1 MQVATACVLHR
12 AASYGQSEG
21 YSRNVALTLISF
33 ISIET
38 IYHSYMDEH
47 VVHELTFLFLIL
59 LVIYQTRSLIRKRV
73 EKQKDK
79 EMLRWLCIFGAGK
92 LFHKHFE
99 TVLKYSDLTHS
110 MLPLRLPSL
119 EPRLHLLRPAD
130 CLEACDRHA
139 MGFRS

>member
-1 MQVATACVLHR
+1 MQIATACVLHR
-12 AASYGQSEG
+12 AASYGQSEN

-73 EKQKDK
+73 EKQQDK
-79 EMLRWLCIFGAGK
+79 RMLKWLCIFGAGELYHQHSQTTCK
-92 LFHKHFE
+92 I
-99 TVLKYSDLTHS
+99 SDLTHS

-119 EPRLHLLRPAD
+119 EP
-130 CLEACDRHA
+130 
-139 MGFRS
+139 